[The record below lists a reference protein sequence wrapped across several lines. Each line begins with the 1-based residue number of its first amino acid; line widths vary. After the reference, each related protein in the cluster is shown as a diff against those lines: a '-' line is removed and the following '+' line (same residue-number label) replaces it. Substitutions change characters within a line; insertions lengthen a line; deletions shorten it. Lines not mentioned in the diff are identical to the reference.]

1 MPYFQAPNGLIH
13 FLSDLDIANGFSLL
27 LPVGSSL
34 INDEQAQKIASR
46 LQPAEHAPA
55 VVSPVQAFIALDEN
69 GHLSKLMDYLNA
81 PTTSHLIRAVVTGA
95 TEWRRDSLMLM
106 SVAIALGF
114 TVDQVDDL
122 FVRASKIAL

>member
-1 MPYFQAPNGLIH
+1 VPYFLDSIGTVH
-13 FLSDLDIANGFSLL
+13 FLSDEDIANGCMML
-27 LPVGSSL
+27 LPVGVSK
-34 INDEQAQKIASR
+34 ITEEQAQTIKTQGQTSTPVPI
-46 LQPAEHAPA
+46 
-55 VVSPVQAFIALDEN
+55 VVFPVQAFIALDEN
-69 GHLSKLMDYLNA
+69 GHLAKLMDYLSA